1 MNNKGFMMAEL
12 VVVSAI
18 VLVALS
24 GLYVSYN
31 KIFSIYNKRIN
42 YYDIATLYELGNIRD
57 NNDLT
62 GESSMANIL
71 NKSNKKVYYL
81 NHKDLLKLNVSNQTF
96 KEYLEYI
103 SGSVTFDTEYILVME
118 NCLKDDINKCKY
130 AYLEVF

>member
-1 MNNKGFMMAEL
+1 
-12 VVVSAI
+12 
-18 VLVALS
+18 
-24 GLYVSYN
+24 
-31 KIFSIYNKRIN
+31 
-42 YYDIATLYELGNIRD
+42 
-57 NNDLT
+57 
-62 GESSMANIL
+62 MANIL

-118 NCLKDDINKCKY
+118 NCLKDNINKCKY